1 MENNQTY
8 EITVA
13 GGNKRKIGWGVLL
26 ILCAVALLAN
36 KLGFLESF
44 LAGISIWSIIL
55 SVLLAMFLVE
65 GVCNR
70 SFGQILLSLALLII
84 VNDEF
89 LHLEAITPWPVLG
102 AALLG
107 TIGLNIIFPNFKKKP
122 GMKFINN
129 KNCTVDEERHD
140 GDVVS
145 YENCFGS
152 SVKYLSGEISLVN
165 IESSF
170 GAFEVFFNDAVLKN
184 NTARVNVEASFGEVK
199 LHVPASWN
207 VIISSETAFGKVAEA
222 GRCDPASDQTL
233 YVSGEASFGHLLIS
247 YH

>member
-13 GGNKRKIGWGVLL
+13 GGKKRKIGWGVLL

-36 KLGFLESF
+36 KLGFLESL
-44 LAGISIWSIIL
+44 LAGLSIWSIIL

-107 TIGLNIIFPNFKKKP
+107 TLGLNIIFPNFKKKP
-122 GMKFINN
+122 GMKFIN
-129 KNCTVDEERHD
+129 KDCTVDEERHN

-152 SVKYLSGEISLVN
+152 SVKYLSGEISCVN
-165 IESSF
+165 IESNF
-170 GAFEVFFNDAVLKN
+170 GCFEVFFNDVVLRN
-184 NTARVNVEASFGEVK
+184 HSARVNVESNFGEVK
-199 LHVPASWN
+199 LHVPADWN
-207 VIISSETAFGKVAEA
+207 VEISSETAFGKVEES
-222 GRCDPASDQTL
+222 GRCNPASDQTL
-233 YVSGEASFGHLLIS
+233 YVIGEANFGHLLIS